1 MKGILLKLVQQ
12 NSEMKQAL
20 LWSHDHTHWQR
31 NILSEIALK
40 HDIDPPDIPDINFEG
55 EGDMAGSLPSDC
67 EVVQERD
74 GNEPSGT
81 KGLTDDHETL
91 SQEQE
96 LVENRDRSISP
107 QVHQDTSPG
116 EEESHQDPNLRER
129 EFQQNPSLG
138 EEASLRTKESRQDPE
153 EEIFQD
159 HSQGEIEYHQGPSPV
174 SGEYLQDQEYHQDPS
189 QGEGQDHSQ
198 EYHQNRE
205 NIEMKEISR
214 EEHEHEA

>member
-20 LWSHDHTHWQR
+20 LWSRDHTHWQR

-55 EGDMAGSLPSDC
+55 EGDMAGSLPSDS

-81 KGLTDDHETL
+81 KGLTDGHETL
-91 SQEQE
+91 SQKQE
-96 LVENRDRSISP
+96 LAENRDRSISP
-107 QVHQDTSPG
+107 QVHRDTSPG
-116 EEESHQDPNLRER
+116 EEEFHQDPNLGER
-129 EFQQNPSLG
+129 ENHLG
-138 EEASLRTKESRQDPE
+138 EEASLRAEESCQDPD

-159 HSQGEIEYHQGPSPV
+159 HSQGEMEYHKGPSPV
-174 SGEYLQDQEYHQDPS
+174 SGEYLQEYHQDPS
-189 QGEGQDHSQ
+189 QGESQDRSQ

-214 EEHEHEA
+214 EEHEHEV